1 MFTPASVAFLS
12 NPIARQARPL
22 RWSARVATAFAALA
36 LAVAATTASRPAAAA
51 DKECPALLRH
61 SFNSLQT
68 GQPQSLC
75 QYQGKVLLVVNTA
88 SFCGFTGQYEG
99 LENVYDKYKSR
110 GLVVVG
116 FPSNDFG
123 EQEPGSSKEIA
134 DFCRT
139 TYGIKFPMMA
149 KTDIAAPKT
158 HAFYKQLIAKS
169 GAAPKW
175 NFHKYLID
183 RNGTTVESFDT
194 RTAPDDRRLI
204 AQIERRLAEKP

>member
-1 MFTPASVAFLS
+1 MHFKRMLTMLT
-12 NPIARQARPL
+12 IAAGLFATLP
-22 RWSARVATAFAALA
+22 ATA
-36 LAVAATTASRPAAAA
+36 AT
-51 DKECPALLRH
+51 CPPLLDH
-61 SFNSLQT
+61 SLQRL
-68 GQPQSLC
+68 QDSAPQSLC
-75 QYQGKVLLVVNTA
+75 QYQGKVILVVNTA

-99 LENVYDKYKSR
+99 LEAVYDKYKER
-110 GLVVVG
+110 GLVVIG

-123 EQEPGSSKEIA
+123 DQEPGSNKEIA

-169 GAAPKW
+169 GTAPKW

-183 RNGTTVESFDT
+183 RSGKTVESFNT
-194 RTAPDDRRLI
+194 LPAPDSRSLI

>member
-1 MFTPASVAFLS
+1 MNLKSLTL
-12 NPIARQARPL
+12 L
-22 RWSARVATAFAALA
+22 LLTAAGLTAAL
-36 LAVAATTASRPAAAA
+36 PAAAA
-51 DKECPALLRH
+51 NCPVLLDH
-61 SFNSLQT
+61 SFQRLQDST
-68 GQPQSLC
+68 PQSMC
-75 QYQGKVLLVVNTA
+75 QYQGKVILVVNTA

-99 LENVYDKYKSR
+99 LEAVYDKYKDR

-123 EQEPGSSKEIA
+123 EQEPGSNKEIA
-134 DFCRT
+134 DFCRM

-158 HAFYKQLIAKS
+158 NPFYKQLIAKS
-169 GAAPKW
+169 GTAPQW

-183 RNGTTVESFDT
+183 RRGTTVESFDT

>member
-1 MFTPASVAFLS
+1 MAFKYMIKLLTVAAGLS
-12 NPIARQARPL
+12 
-22 RWSARVATAFAALA
+22 AAL
-36 LAVAATTASRPAAAA
+36 PAAAST
-51 DKECPALLRH
+51 CPPLLNH
-61 SFNSLQT
+61 SFPRLQDSV
-68 GQPQSLC
+68 PQSLC
-75 QYQGKVLLVVNTA
+75 QYQGKVILVVNTA

-99 LENVYDKYKSR
+99 LEAVHDKYKGR

-123 EQEPGSSKEIA
+123 EQEPGSNKEIA

-139 TYGIKFPMMA
+139 SYGIKFPMMA

-183 RNGTTVESFDT
+183 RSGNTVESFNT
-194 RTAPDDRRLI
+194 MTAPDSRSLV

>member
-1 MFTPASVAFLS
+1 MLLLT
-12 NPIARQARPL
+12 ARRAPGR
-22 RWSARVATAFAALA
+22 AL
-36 LAVAATTASRPAAAA
+36 PAAATS
-51 DKECPALLRH
+51 CPALLDH
-61 SFNSLQT
+61 SFQRLQDST
-68 GQPQSLC
+68 PQSLC
-75 QYQGKVLLVVNTA
+75 EYQGKVLLVVNTA

-99 LENVYDKYKSR
+99 LENVYDKYKGR

-123 EQEPGSSKEIA
+123 DQEPGSNKEIA
-134 DFCRT
+134 DFCRM

-158 HAFYKQLIAKS
+158 NPFYKQLIAKS
-169 GAAPKW
+169 GTAPQW

-183 RNGTTVESFDT
+183 RRGTSVESFDT
-194 RTAPDDRRLI
+194 RIADDRRLI

>member
-1 MFTPASVAFLS
+1 MRFHQLVKMLLIAAGLS
-12 NPIARQARPL
+12 
-22 RWSARVATAFAALA
+22 LA
-36 LAVAATTASRPAAAA
+36 LPARAGS
-51 DKECPALLRH
+51 CPSLLDH
-61 SFNSLQT
+61 SFPRLQD
-68 GQPQSLC
+68 GAPQSLC
-75 QYQGKVLLVVNTA
+75 QYQGKVILVVNTA
-88 SFCGFTGQYEG
+88 SFCGFSGQYEG
-99 LENVYDKYKSR
+99 LEAVYDKYKSR
-110 GLVVVG
+110 GLVVIG

-134 DFCRT
+134 EFCRT
-139 TYGIKFPMMA
+139 TYGIKFPLMA

-183 RNGTTVESFDT
+183 RSGARVESFNT
-194 RTAPDDRRLI
+194 LTAPDSRSLI

>member
-1 MFTPASVAFLS
+1 MTFKTLPKLLA
-12 NPIARQARPL
+12 IAAGL
-22 RWSARVATAFAALA
+22 IAALPA
-36 LAVAATTASRPAAAA
+36 IAAT
-51 DKECPALLRH
+51 CPPLLNH
-61 SFNSLQT
+61 SFPRLQDSA
-68 GQPQSLC
+68 PQSLC
-75 QYQGKVLLVVNTA
+75 QYQGKVILVVNTA
-88 SFCGFTGQYEG
+88 SLCGFTGQYEG
-99 LENVYDKYKSR
+99 LEAVYDKYKNR

-123 EQEPGSSKEIA
+123 DQEPGNNKEIA

-169 GAAPKW
+169 GTAPKW

-183 RNGTTVESFDT
+183 RSGNTVESFNT
-194 RTAPDDRRLI
+194 LTAPDSRRLI
-204 AQIERRLAEKP
+204 AQIEHRLAEKP

>member
-1 MFTPASVAFLS
+1 MLILKSLTKMLA
-12 NPIARQARPL
+12 IAAGL
-22 RWSARVATAFAALA
+22 VSALPAFA
-36 LAVAATTASRPAAAA
+36 TT
-51 DKECPALLRH
+51 CPSLLNH
-61 SFNSLQT
+61 SFPRLQDSSI
-68 GQPQSLC
+68 QSLC
-75 QYQGKVLLVVNTA
+75 QYQGKVILVVNTA
-88 SFCGFTGQYEG
+88 SLCGFTGQYEG
-99 LENVYDKYKSR
+99 LEAVYDKYKDR

-169 GAAPKW
+169 GTAPKW

-183 RNGTTVESFDT
+183 RSGNTVESFST
-194 RTAPDDRRLI
+194 VTAPDSHNLI

>member
-1 MFTPASVAFLS
+1 MNMKSLAML
-12 NPIARQARPL
+12 L
-22 RWSARVATAFAALA
+22 LTAAGLAAAL
-36 LAVAATTASRPAAAA
+36 PAAAA
-51 DKECPALLRH
+51 NCPALLDH
-61 SFNSLQT
+61 SFQRLQNSA
-68 GQPQSLC
+68 PQSLC

-88 SFCGFTGQYEG
+88 SFCGFTAQYEG
-99 LENVYDKYKSR
+99 LETVYDKYKSR

-123 EQEPGSSKEIA
+123 EQEPGSNKEIA
-134 DFCRT
+134 DFCRM

-158 HAFYKQLIAKS
+158 HPFYKQLIAKS

-183 RNGTTVESFDT
+183 RNGNTVESFDT